1 MGNEAAG
8 TDEEDGTGGD
18 IYAARGVTLTV
29 VSSNFTKSLA
39 SYGGAAIECCGA
51 TISDSQFT
59 ATESAMTTVS
69 RDSCCNATR
78 ILVEV
83 AFVPGVRLVFLCVQ
97 NKKVDLASKTGW
109 TRERVLCS
117 RAR

>member
-1 MGNEAAG
+1 MATIGGGAVCADGTDILAVSGSVFVGNEAAG
-8 TDEEDGTGGD
+8 TDEEDSGTGGD

-59 ATESAMTTVS
+59 ATESATDAVS
-69 RDSCCNATR
+69 RDS
-78 ILVEV
+78 
-83 AFVPGVRLVFLCVQ
+83 
-97 NKKVDLASKTGW
+97 
-109 TRERVLCS
+109 S
-117 RAR
+117 RDSLL